1 MCIHVYIYLYIC
13 IPSYLPRGVFL
24 SLFLAK
30 VRSPTG
36 SMRPSLL
43 YVIAVEGMGTG
54 PRGHRVPT
62 SVFPP
67 RCAITHHVGIHGE
80 KSCLSPSLSLS
91 SSPLLSLSRSRS
103 LVAPRESLRSH
114 PHLSSILFPIAS
126 SLPRP
131 FLHPGPS
138 FTPSPFPRAFVYYML
153 NYDDLRLHTQNT
165 TPLAAR
171 PGAHAGKRAHEADS
185 KPRARFSIRS
195 RSRENGYLS
204 RR

>member
-1 MCIHVYIYLYIC
+1 MKKRKENREKERSPPLSLPLCIYMRIHVYIYLYIC

-91 SSPLLSLSRSRS
+91 IFLFVALALSISFSRRS
-103 LVAPRESLRSH
+103 ARESSESPAPSIH
-114 PHLSSILFPIAS
+114 PLPYCVLSP
-126 SLPRP
+126 PP
-131 FLHPGPS
+131 PS
-138 FTPSPFPRAFVYYML
+138 FTPALLSPRLLFPE
-153 NYDDLRLHTQNT
+153 H
-165 TPLAAR
+165 
-171 PGAHAGKRAHEADS
+171 S
-185 KPRARFSIRS
+185 SIIC
-195 RSRENGYLS
+195 
-204 RR
+204 